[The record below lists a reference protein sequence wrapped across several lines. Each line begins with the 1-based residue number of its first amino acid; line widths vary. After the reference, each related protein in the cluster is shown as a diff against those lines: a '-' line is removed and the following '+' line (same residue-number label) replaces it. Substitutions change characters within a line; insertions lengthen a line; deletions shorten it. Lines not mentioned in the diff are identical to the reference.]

1 LAQAVEGEVGA
12 HGRPAGVD
20 VEGAGM
26 EDLHLLEENLNN
38 EAERRLKR
46 SLKEVKIL
54 LGAML

>member
-26 EDLHLLEENLNN
+26 EDLHGGGVTLWIIT
-38 EAERRLKR
+38 
-46 SLKEVKIL
+46 SHI
-54 LGAML
+54 GQHI